1 LRAVT
6 SCRSM
11 VSGSISLPLPGF
23 FSPFPH
29 GTCALS
35 VAVQYLALDR
45 GRPGFR
51 QGFSCPAVLRYC
63 IKETETFR
71 VRGFHTVSLTFPE
84 SFRYI
89 SVFSN
94 SSGHP
99 HAALQPRFMRFRLL
113 RVRSPLLA
121 ESLLISV
128 PGLLRWFTSPS
139 LALLPY
145 FIQQCSV
152 RITPYGLPHSAICGL
167 TDMCSFP
174 QLIAAYHGLLRLT
187 APTGIH
193 HRPIVRLTILL
204 FLLLLKP
211 FRSSAAFLS
220 SAPLS
225 HSDSSSFSSFPV
237 PVLSKNLP
245 FRFSSRL

>member
-1 LRAVT
+1 MIRSPWLRVCDMQLTALIRLAFAPAPGLLSLNLAAYRNSQVYSTKDTPLPLRAVT

-145 FIQQCSV
+145 FIQTMQCTDHSV
-152 RITPYGLPHSAICGL
+152 RVTPFGYLRINGYVLLP
-167 TDMCSFP
+167 
-174 QLIAAYHGLLRLT
+174 AAYRSLS
-187 APTGIH
+187 
-193 HRPIVRLTILL
+193 RP
-204 FLLLLKP
+204 
-211 FRSSAAFLS
+211 SSPYS
-220 SAPLS
+220 SYR
-225 HSDSSSFSSFPV
+225 HSP
-237 PVLSKNLP
+237 
-245 FRFSSRL
+245 